1 MKQTE
6 QWRTPEYLALL
17 AGWNREGAS
26 REEIARRIGVTPET
40 LKRWA
45 GAYPEIAAALAGSRE
60 TADYQVE
67 AALLK
72 KALGYESVE
81 KKVELSPKGDRK
93 EVETTKQV
101 GPDMSA
107 ISLWLKKR
115 KPEQW
120 GDGAAGSPPPNNLME
135 KLEEGGEADTDGISE
150 LQ

>member
-1 MKQTE
+1 MRQAE

-17 AGWNREGAS
+17 AGWNREGVS
-26 REEIARRIGVTPET
+26 REEMAERIGIAPGT
-40 LKRWA
+40 LQRWA
-45 GAYPEIAAALAGSRE
+45 REVPEIAAALAGSGE

-81 KKVELSPKGDRK
+81 KKVELSPRGDRK

-115 KPEQW
+115 RPERW

-135 KLEEGGEADTDGISE
+135 KLEEGGEADTDGIPE